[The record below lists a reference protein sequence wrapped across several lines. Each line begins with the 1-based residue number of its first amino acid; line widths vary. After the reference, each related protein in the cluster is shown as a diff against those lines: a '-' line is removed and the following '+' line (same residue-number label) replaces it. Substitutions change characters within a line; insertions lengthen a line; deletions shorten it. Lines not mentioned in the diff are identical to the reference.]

1 MIRRPPRATRT
12 DTPFPYTT
20 LFRSDDDMH
29 LGPRCRRP
37 RHGAAATQYL
47 IVGMGRDHRDP
58 SGVERQ
64 RHRLFPQNGV
74 EFRRL
79 VRTAPLRDGKG
90 GGLAAEDRKSVV
102 EGKSVSVSVD
112 LGGRGIIK
120 KKNRERHVDQSHMKI
135 KDRVYDNRRCK

>member
-74 EFRRL
+74 R
-79 VRTAPLRDGKG
+79 
-90 GGLAAEDRKSVV
+90 S
-102 EGKSVSVSVD
+102 EGHTSELQSLMRISYAVFC
-112 LGGRGIIK
+112 LK
-120 KKNRERHVDQSHMKI
+120 KKIKI
-135 KDRVYDNRRCK
+135 

>member
-79 VRTAPLRDGKG
+79 VRTAPLRDGQG
-90 GGLAAEDRKSVV
+90 GGLAARTEERRG
-102 EGKSVSVSVD
+102 GKECVLTGRS
-112 LGGRGIIK
+112 GGSPYSY
-120 KKNRERHVDQSHMKI
+120 KKNTRKNTTQQNE
-135 KDRVYDNRRCK
+135 